1 MVQLAANGSIFVLLG
16 EQMPALL
23 EAAPRPLLATAHGQP
38 WWQALYVAVIVL
50 ALALLRFAWVWASM
64 GVAAFAARRRGQA
77 ATPPGWRLVL
87 ATSLAGV
94 RGAVTL
100 AGVLTLPAALGDG
113 TPFPMRDEAILLAAG
128 VIVLWL
134 LVATV
139 ALPPT
144 LRGLVWPAQGLLQL
158 AEERTRRA
166 AAEAAIRE
174 LQAAQTLPDGGH
186 AAALRLADAAAG
198 LIALYRLRLV
208 RLAADHPARD
218 PVTGADAA
226 ERRLRLLGIHAE
238 RAEVQRIASEGGI
251 EDPAL
256 RTILRELDLQEARFG
271 G

>member
-1 MVQLAANGSIFVLLG
+1 LTFIG
-16 EQMPALL
+16 
-23 EAAPRPLLATAHGQP
+23 
-38 WWQALYVAVIVL
+38 
-50 ALALLRFAWVWASM
+50 
-64 GVAAFAARRRGQA
+64 ARRRGDVQPTA
-77 ATPPGWRLVL
+77 DWRVVMV
-87 ATSLAGV
+87 TSLAGV

-100 AGVLTLPAALGDG
+100 AGVLTLPGALSDG

-134 LVATV
+134 VIATI

-144 LRGLVWPAQGLLQL
+144 LRGLVWPAQATPAL
-158 AEERTRRA
+158 AGERVRRA
-166 AAEAAIRE
+166 AAEAAIRV
-174 LQAAQTLPDGGH
+174 LQGAQALPDTDH

-238 RAEVQRIASEGGI
+238 RTELQRIAAEGGI

-256 RTILRELDLQEARFG
+256 RTLLRELDLQEARFG